1 MPSLQIPEFHAGQLA
16 AYEASGRFTV
26 IRCGRRWGK
35 TEYGKIIAESGSAH
49 GDSVGWFAPDYKIMS
64 EAYNQILD
72 DLTPIKKNA
81 SKNDG
86 VIHTITGGR
95 IDFWSLENER
105 AGRSRKYHHAI
116 IDEAAFAK
124 DSMEDIWNKAIK
136 PTLLDYRGKCTVL
149 STPNGI
155 EPSNWFWKICN
166 LKELGFVE
174 YHAPTHTNPYL
185 PKEEL
190 LKLEH
195 ENHPLVYRQEY
206 LAEFVDFRGEAFFSL
221 DKMLVNDE
229 PVETPQN
236 VHSVFAVLDT
246 AVKEGKE
253 HDGTA
258 VIYCAF
264 SPYHGFPLVIL
275 DWDIIQIEGA
285 LLETWLPGVYDNLNL
300 WAKDCNSLNGH
311 SGCHIEDKGSGM
323 VLLQQAKRRG
333 WPAHPISTKLTSL
346 GKDERAIN
354 ISGYIHRGMVKFS
367 KYAHDKAI
375 RYKGAEMN
383 HMLNQIVSFRPG
395 DKDAR
400 KRSDDALDVFLYAVS
415 LALGDEDGY

>member
-1 MPSLQIPEFHAGQLA
+1 MTVLKIPEFHSGQLMA
-16 AYEASGRFTV
+16 WKKPGRFKV

-35 TEYGKIIAESGSAH
+35 TEYGKIIAENGCAY
-49 GDSVGWFAPDYKIMS
+49 GDSIGWFAPDYKIMS

-72 DLTPIKKNA
+72 DLAPIKKNA

-86 VIHTITGGR
+86 VIHTVTHGR

-105 AGRSRKYHHAI
+105 AGRSRKYHHVI

-124 DSMEDIWNKAIK
+124 DTMEDIWNKSIK
-136 PTLLDYRGKCTVL
+136 PTLLDYKGEATVL

-155 EPSNWFWKICN
+155 DPSNWFWRICN
-166 LKELGFVE
+166 MPELGFTE
-174 YHAPTHTNPYL
+174 FHAPTHTNPYL
-185 PKEEL
+185 PSDEL
-190 LKLEH
+190 KKLED

-221 DKMLVNDE
+221 DKLLVNDQ
-229 PVETPQN
+229 PVPTPQN
-236 VHSVFAVLDT
+236 VDTVFAVLDT
-246 AVKEGKE
+246 ALKEGKE

-264 SPYHGFPLVIL
+264 SPYHGHPLVIL

-285 LLETWLPGVYDNLNL
+285 LLETWMPAVYDNLQL
-300 WAKDCNSLNGH
+300 WSKDTNALNGH
-311 SGCHIEDKGSGM
+311 SGVHIEDKGSGM

-333 WPAHPISTKLTSL
+333 WPAHPIPTKLTSL
-346 GKDERAIN
+346 GKDERAVN
-354 ISGYIHRGMVKFS
+354 ISGYVHRGMVKFS
-367 KYAHDKAI
+367 EHAFNKEINFKNAV
-375 RYKGAEMN
+375 MN
-383 HMLNQIVSFRPG
+383 HLLNQVVSFRPG

-400 KRSDDALDVFLYAVS
+400 KRSDDGLDVFLYAIS
-415 LALGDEDGY
+415 LALGDQEGF